1 MSEPA
6 CANPMFLGWVKEWY
20 DTAKERNSKGV
31 ITYKHAYES
40 LKTCPMRLEHPSQC
54 QQLKGFG
61 PKLCERLTQQLRKYC
76 DERGLPMPRVPKRKR
91 IVHLPGEDQDQDDEA
106 AVAPAPKRPARAP
119 RAYVPTYRS
128 GAFALLL
135 VLAGQDRNTAMPGMS
150 KEELIAAAQ
159 RHSESSFTVPSDT
172 TKFYTAWGSMKT
184 LETKELVVKRGRPV
198 VRWALT
204 DEGWEVA
211 ARVREVA
218 AARGDVPKS
227 ENASNSGVNVQNNRI
242 GSTSSAVL
250 PGANSLGSNNG
261 GSSGILG
268 LEGSG
273 NSITFGSNSTGGR
286 SDTWVGND
294 GDDFLNQLRS
304 TNSFLGNLEGPF
316 GGTGLTGANTNL
328 GPSRS
333 NTGAV
338 HGPQATSPVILLDD
352 DDEEDNEVAPQV
364 QSSVKREMDNEYK
377 DVVAEGEAMSDDSS
391 LPNFRPIRLAPGSF
405 TIELVLDNREI
416 RAKTDRDYLQE
427 ELTKKGVRP
436 ITRAM
441 ELGDAL
447 WVAKCKQP
455 GWLSRMG
462 AEGDEVVL
470 DWIVERKRLDDLIG
484 SIKDGRF
491 HEQKFRLR
499 RSGIKNVIYLVEE
512 ITIDP
517 GRLQRSEEM
526 VQSAIASLQVVNGY
540 FLKKT
545 QKIDDTI
552 RYLASMTQMLQ
563 KMYEG
568 KPLHVIPTNVLTANN
583 YLPLMKSLRETK
595 PEIGHHISYPA
606 FSSLCSKS
614 GMMTLRDLFLKM
626 LMVTKG
632 VTGEKAMEIQKV
644 WKTPREFIEAYE
656 QCGPGAEG
664 KRKKIDMIA
673 TRLDH
678 LVGRQ
683 RFSKQISQKLAEVW
697 GDVQV

>member
-1 MSEPA
+1 MSEPT
-6 CANPMFLGWVKEWY
+6 CANPLWLGWVKEWY

-31 ITYKHAYES
+31 ITYKHAYDS
-40 LKTCPMRLEHPSQC
+40 LKICPMKLQHPSQC

-61 PKLCERLTQQLRKYC
+61 PKLCERLTQQLQKHCNENGY
-76 DERGLPMPRVPKRKR
+76 DMPRVPKRKR
-91 IVHLPGEDQDQDDEA
+91 VVHLPGEDENDQA
-106 AVAPAPKRPARAP
+106 AASPAPKRAAIARKP
-119 RAYVPTYRS
+119 KTYVPQYRS

-135 VLAGQDRNTAMPGMS
+135 ILAGQDRNAAMPGMS

-159 RHSESSFTVPSDT
+159 PHSDASFSIPSDT

-184 LETKELVVKRGRPV
+184 LEQKELVVKRGRPV
-198 VRWALT
+198 VRYALT

-218 AARGDVPKS
+218 AARGDVPKIEES
-227 ENASNSGVNVQNNRI
+227 TNSVIGSRNDWV
-242 GSTSSAVL
+242 GSTSGSVL
-250 PGANSLGSNNG
+250 LGDNFGNN
-261 GSSGILG
+261 
-268 LEGSG
+268 
-273 NSITFGSNSTGGR
+273 NRGSNSTTGFGGIGTGAR
-286 SDTWVGND
+286 SNTSAGND
-294 GDDFLNQLRS
+294 GEDFLNQLRGA
-304 TNSFLGNLEGPF
+304 NSFLGGVGGPL
-316 GGTGLTGANTNL
+316 GGTGSAVA
-328 GPSRS
+328 SRPAQS
-333 NTGAV
+333 AT
-338 HGPQATSPVILLDD
+338 HRTQAATPVILLDD
-352 DDEEDNEVAPQV
+352 DEEEQNDVATEI

-377 DVVAEGEAMSDDSS
+377 DVVAEGEAISEDAS
-391 LPNFRPIRLAPGSF
+391 LPSFRPIRMAPGTF

-427 ELTKKGVRP
+427 ELTKKGIRP

-512 ITIDP
+512 ISMDQS
-517 GRLQRSEEM
+517 RLQRSEEM
-526 VQSAIASLQVVNGY
+526 VQSAIASIQVVNGY

-552 RYLASMTQMLQ
+552 RYLVSMTQMLQ

-583 YLPLMKSLRETK
+583 YLPLMKDLREKK

-656 QCGPGAEG
+656 QCDSGPEG
-664 KRKKIDMIA
+664 RRKKIDMVA
-673 TRLDH
+673 SRLDH
-678 LVGRQ
+678 LVGRK

-697 GDVQV
+697 GDA

>member
-1 MSEPA
+1 
-6 CANPMFLGWVKEWY
+6 
-20 DTAKERNSKGV
+20 
-31 ITYKHAYES
+31 
-40 LKTCPMRLEHPSQC
+40 
-54 QQLKGFG
+54 
-61 PKLCERLTQQLRKYC
+61 
-76 DERGLPMPRVPKRKR
+76 
-91 IVHLPGEDQDQDDEA
+91 
-106 AVAPAPKRPARAP
+106 
-119 RAYVPTYRS
+119 
-128 GAFALLL
+128 
-135 VLAGQDRNTAMPGMS
+135 
-150 KEELIAAAQ
+150 
-159 RHSESSFTVPSDT
+159 
-172 TKFYTAWGSMKT
+172 MKT

-198 VRWALT
+198 VRYALT

-218 AARGDVPKS
+218 AARGDVPKI
-227 ENASNSGVNVQNNRI
+227 ENASSNGLGSGNYRI
-242 GSTSSAVL
+242 GSTSGSVL
-250 PGANSLGSNNG
+250 LGNN
-261 GSSGILG
+261 
-268 LEGSG
+268 
-273 NSITFGSNSTGGR
+273 FGSNTGARSTPA
-286 SDTWVGND
+286 VGHDADN
-294 GDDFLNQLRS
+294 FLNQLRD
-304 TNSFLGNLEGPF
+304 TNSFLGGAGS
-316 GGTGLTGANTNL
+316 GGA
-328 GPSRS
+328 SRS
-333 NTGAV
+333 SQPPA
-338 HGPQATSPVILLDD
+338 HRPQGGNSVILLD
-352 DDEEDNEVAPQV
+352 DDEEDNEAPAQV

-377 DVVAEGEAMSDDSS
+377 DIVAEGEAMSDDAR
-391 LPNFRPIRLAPGSF
+391 LPDFRPIRLTPGTF
-405 TIELVLDNREI
+405 TIELVLDNREV

-427 ELTKKGVRP
+427 ELTKKGIRP

-455 GWLSRMG
+455 SWLSRMG

-512 ITIDP
+512 ISMDQS
-517 GRLQRSEEM
+517 RLQRSEEM
-526 VQSAIASLQVVNGY
+526 VQSAIASIQVVNGY

-552 RYLASMTQMLQ
+552 RYLVSMTQMLQ
-563 KMYEG
+563 KMHEG
-568 KPLHVIPTNVLTANN
+568 KPLHVVPTNVLTANN
-583 YLPLMKSLRETK
+583 YLPLMKDLRDKK
-595 PEIGHHISYPA
+595 PEVGHHISYPA

-656 QCGPGAEG
+656 QCGSGAEG
-664 KRKKIDMIA
+664 RRKKIDMVA
-673 TRLDH
+673 SRLDH
-678 LVGRQ
+678 LVGRK